1 MYFSFDFGWY
11 SINLYI
17 VCHSVPLFLQG
28 EGGGGGGGGG
38 GGAEN
43 FSVLARGALALFV
56 FLVGSK

>member
-28 EGGGGGGGGG
+28 EGGGGE
-38 GGAEN
+38 AEN
-43 FSVLARGALALFV
+43 FSVLARGALALFE
-56 FLVGSK
+56 FLGGRK